1 MQSATPRHTG
11 FAQSSVNFVITATL
25 VIGGLVL
32 IGVDVTDPSMLPL
45 LGVPLLGVG
54 LFALSYLLPHASVWR
69 RAVRF
74 LAWGLVLFDVLL
86 LVAFMIVMMI
96 LMSQK

>member
-1 MQSATPRHTG
+1 MKSATPRHAG

-25 VIGGLVL
+25 VIGGLVVMGL
-32 IGVDVTDPSMLPL
+32 DLMDPSLLPL
-45 LGVPLLGVG
+45 LGAPLLGVV
-54 LFALSYLLPHASVWR
+54 LFALSYILRRESVWC

-86 LVAFMIVMMI
+86 LVAFWIFMMI
-96 LMSQK
+96 LISRK